1 MFRFDDSASAWD
13 GRNIGNVGWRGPACD
28 EPQWADLVSEV
39 CECFERGSFADVT
52 AAQAAL
58 DSGSFDEP
66 LSEDEILLCLR
77 SRWPVEAAAPVVFVS
92 RAGRRL
98 GTELLERRDALS
110 ATPGLQLAGFA
121 VVASRLDILP
131 FVSGATERP
140 AYVSYECGHAARD
153 ARPVPRQVAS
163 SLHHPNRRICR
174 ARAAAYDV
182 ALAEFISAG
191 ELALTA

>member
-13 GRNIGNVGWRGPACD
+13 GRNAGWRRPACD
-28 EPQWADLVSEV
+28 EPQWAELVSEV
-39 CECFERGSFADVT
+39 CECFERGAFAEVT

-66 LSEDEILLCLR
+66 LSEDEISLCLR

-110 ATPGLQLAGFA
+110 ATPGLQLAGFP
-121 VVASRLDILP
+121 VVASRLDLLP

-140 AYVSYECGHAARD
+140 AYISYECRRSACD
-153 ARPVPRQVAS
+153 ALRVLRQAAS
-163 SLHHPNRRICR
+163 SSHHPNQRTCR
-174 ARAAAYDV
+174 AKAAVYDV
-182 ALAEFISAG
+182 ALAEFFSAG
-191 ELALTA
+191 ELAPTG